1 MELGGH
7 LLEFAAS
14 RTRVAIGSGPGSHTR
29 RLESDFTSTRRKT
42 EFDPVTLEILW
53 NRLISIA
60 DQSATTLV
68 RTSFST
74 VVRECNDYACVLMD
88 RNGDTLAENSGSIP
102 SFVGTMSR
110 TVKHFLRRFP
120 PETWRPGDVVITN
133 DPWMGTGHRPD
144 FSMATPV
151 FLNGELVAFTGIIA
165 HASDVGGSIF
175 SADNRSVFEEGLG
188 VPPMK
193 LFSEG
198 VPNKN
203 LFEMIRYNVRVPELV
218 IGDFMAM
225 VAGCEVAGRQ
235 LVSFMEEY
243 GVEMLETLSQNIQS
257 RAEEVMRRAI
267 LRIPDGTF
275 SHAVFLDGFDHPIEI
290 ACAIT
295 IDGDELEV
303 DFEGTSEQ
311 VDQGGVNVVYAY
323 TWAFTT
329 YPLKC
334 VLDPLTY
341 RNEGSY
347 RPFNIKA
354 PEGSILNATF
364 PRAVSSRHLTGHCIT
379 AAVFGA
385 LAPILPDTV
394 IADSGSTPQYI
405 SFFSGVDGSMRPFS
419 LMQFLSGGMGA
430 SSSEDGVHCCPF
442 PTNSIPGSVEVSESV
457 SPLVFWKK
465 ELLPDSG
472 GAGRYRGG
480 CGQDIVIEVKSPRR
494 SELSVMSERWD
505 FPAEGLSGGQAG
517 GRAGAERTTT
527 GVAPDDAVLPEK
539 GRTALEPGEVIRLV
553 TGGGGGYGKPEERD
567 LDQVVED
574 LRNGYISEAAA
585 REVYGLDQR
594 DSG

>member
-1 MELGGH
+1 M
-7 LLEFAAS
+7 
-14 RTRVAIGSGPGSHTR
+14 TDVR
-29 RLESDFTSTRRKT
+29 R
-42 EFDPVTLEILW
+42 EFDPITLEILW

-68 RTSFST
+68 RTSFSII
-74 VVRECNDYACVLMD
+74 VRECNDYACVLMD
-88 RNGDTLAENSGSIP
+88 RNGDTLAENSGAIP

-120 PETWRPGDVVITN
+120 PDTWRPGDVVITN

-151 FLNGELVAFTGIIA
+151 FRDGELVAFTGIIA

-198 VPNKN
+198 VPNDG
-203 LFEMIRYNVRVPELV
+203 LFELVRYNVRLPEQV
-218 IGDFMAM
+218 TGDFMAM

-235 LVSFMEEY
+235 LVAFMDEY
-243 GVEMLETLSQNIQS
+243 GVEMLEALSENIQA
-257 RAEEVMRRAI
+257 RAEAVMRRAI
-267 LRIPDGTF
+267 DKLPDGTY
-275 SHAVFLDGFDHPIEI
+275 SHTVFLDGFDEPIRI

-311 VDQGGVNVVYAY
+311 VDQGGVNVVDAY

-347 RPFNIKA
+347 RPFKITA
-354 PEGSILNATF
+354 PEGSILNATY

-385 LAPILPDTV
+385 LAPILPETV

-405 SFFSGVDGSMRPFS
+405 SFFSGLNQAAQPFS
-419 LMQFLSGGMGA
+419 LMLFLSGGMGA
-430 SSSEDGVHCCPF
+430 SIDEDGPHCSPF
-442 PTNSIPGSVEVSESV
+442 PSNPVPGSVEVAESV
-457 SPLVFWKK
+457 APLVVWKK

-472 GAGRYRGG
+472 GPGRFRGG
-480 CGQDIVIEVKSPRR
+480 CGQEIVVEVTSPKR
-494 SELSVMSERWD
+494 SELSMISERWD
-505 FPAEGLSGGQAG
+505 FPAEGLHEGLAG
-517 GRAGAERTTT
+517 GRAGAAKT
-527 GVAPDDAVLPEK
+527 APGDGVLPEK
-539 GRTALEPGEVIRLV
+539 GRTVLDPGDVIRLS
-553 TGGGGGYGKPEERD
+553 TAGGGGFGRPEERD
-567 LDQVVED
+567 VERVTED
-574 LRNGYISEAAA
+574 LRNELISEAAA
-585 REVYGLDQR
+585 NAVYGLDGRRRQ
-594 DSG
+594 

>member
-1 MELGGH
+1 M
-7 LLEFAAS
+7 AS
-14 RTRVAIGSGPGSHTR
+14 TP
-29 RLESDFTSTRRKT
+29 KT
-42 EFDPVTLEILW
+42 DFDPVTLEILW

-74 VVRECNDYACVLMD
+74 VVRESNDYACVLMD
-88 RNGDTLAENSGSIP
+88 RNGDTLAENRGSIP

-120 PETWRPGDVVITN
+120 PETWSPGDVVITN
-133 DPWMGTGHRPD
+133 DPWLGTGHRPD

-151 FLNGELVAFTGIIA
+151 FLHGELVAFSGIIA
-165 HASDVGGSIF
+165 HASDVGGSVF

-198 VPNKN
+198 IPNED
-203 LFEMIRYNVRVPELV
+203 LFEIIRYNVRVPEPV

-225 VAGCEVAGRQ
+225 VAGCEIAGRQ
-235 LVSFMEEY
+235 LVDFMEEY
-243 GVEMLETLSQNIQS
+243 GVGMLEALSQNIQS

-267 LRIPDGTF
+267 LKVPDGTF
-275 SHAVFLDGFDHPIEI
+275 SHTTTLDGFNEPIEI
-290 ACAIT
+290 VCAIT
-295 IDGDELEV
+295 IDGDELAV
-303 DFEGTSEQ
+303 DFAGTSEQ

-347 RPFNIKA
+347 RPFTVKA
-354 PEGSILNATF
+354 PEGSVLNAIY

-385 LAPILPDTV
+385 LAPVLPDTV
-394 IADSGSTPQYI
+394 LADSGSTPQYI

-430 SSSEDGVHCCPF
+430 SSTEDGIHCCPF
-442 PTNSIPGSVEVSESV
+442 PTNSVPGSVEVSESV

-465 ELLPDSG
+465 ELRPDSG
-472 GAGRYRGG
+472 GPGKFRGG

-505 FPAEGLSGGQAG
+505 FPAKGLHGGDVG
-517 GRAGAERTTT
+517 GRSGAQRITHGKTDQS
-527 GVAPDDAVLPEK
+527 ASLPRK
-539 GRTALEPGEVIRLV
+539 GRTALEPGEIIHLV
-553 TGGGGGYGKPEERD
+553 TGGGGGYGDPEQRD
-567 LDQVVED
+567 IEKVVED
-574 LRNGYISEAAA
+574 LRNELISETAAN
-585 REVYGLDQR
+585 EIYCLDQR
-594 DSG
+594 DKS

>member
-1 MELGGH
+1 M
-7 LLEFAAS
+7 
-14 RTRVAIGSGPGSHTR
+14 
-29 RLESDFTSTRRKT
+29 STTK

-68 RTSFST
+68 RSSFST
-74 VVRECNDYACVLMD
+74 VVRESNDYACVLMD
-88 RNGDTLAENSGSIP
+88 RNGDTLAENRGSIP

-120 PETWRPGDVVITN
+120 PETWKPGDVVITN

-151 FLNGELVAFTGIIA
+151 FLNGELVAFSGIIA

-198 VPNKN
+198 KPNED
-203 LFEMIRYNVRVPELV
+203 LFQMIRYNVRVPEPV

-235 LVSFMEEY
+235 LVSFMDEY
-243 GVEMLETLSQNIQS
+243 GVEMLEALSQNIQS
-257 RAEEVMRRAI
+257 RAEDVMRQAI
-267 LRIPDGTF
+267 RKLPDGTY
-275 SHAVFLDGFDHPIEI
+275 SHTISLDGFDDPIQI

-295 IDGDELEV
+295 IDKDELEV
-303 DFEGTSEQ
+303 DFQGTSEQ

-347 RPFNIKA
+347 RPFSIKA
-354 PEGSILNATF
+354 PEGSILNATY

-385 LAPILPDTV
+385 LAPVIPDTV
-394 IADSGSTPQYI
+394 LADSGSTPQYI
-405 SFFSGVDGSMRPFS
+405 SFFSGVDGAMRPFS

-430 SSSEDGVHCCPF
+430 STTEDGVHCCPF
-442 PTNSIPGSVEVSESV
+442 PTNSVPGSVEVSESV

-465 ELLPDSG
+465 ELLTDSG
-472 GAGRYRGG
+472 GPGRYRGG
-480 CGQDIVIEVKSPRR
+480 CGKDVVIEVNSPTR

-505 FPAEGLSGGQAG
+505 FPAEGLSGGKAG
-517 GRAGAERTTT
+517 GRAGAFGIANGSNSDERT
-527 GVAPDDAVLPEK
+527 LPSK
-539 GRTALEPGEVIRLV
+539 GRTALGPGEVIHLV
-553 TGGGGGYGKPEERD
+553 TAGGGGYGEPEERD
-567 LDQVVED
+567 LELVIND
-574 LRNGYISEAAA
+574 LRNNLISETAAK
-585 REVYGLDQR
+585 EIYGIDR
-594 DSG
+594 RSSS

>member
-1 MELGGH
+1 MAKH
-7 LLEFAAS
+7 PQ
-14 RTRVAIGSGPGSHTR
+14 V
-29 RLESDFTSTRRKT
+29 

-74 VVRECNDYACVLMD
+74 AVRECNDYACVLMD
-88 RNGDTLAENSGSIP
+88 RNGDTLAENRGSIP

-120 PETWRPGDVVITN
+120 PETLRPGDVVITN

-151 FLNGELVAFTGIIA
+151 FMDGRLVAFTGIIA

-175 SADNRSVFEEGLG
+175 SADNRSVFEEGIG

-198 VPNKN
+198 APNED
-203 LFEMIRYNVRVPELV
+203 LFEMLRYNVRVPEMV
-218 IGDFMAM
+218 IGDLMAM

-243 GVEMLETLSQNIQS
+243 GVGMLETLSQDIQA

-267 LRIPDGTF
+267 RRLPDGTY
-275 SHAVFLDGFDHPIEI
+275 SHTVSLDGFDRPIEI

-295 IDGDELEV
+295 IEGDELEV
-303 DFEGTSEQ
+303 DFTGTSEQ
-311 VDQGGVNVVYAY
+311 VDQGGVNVVDAY

-347 RPFNIKA
+347 RPFTIRA
-354 PEGSILNATF
+354 PEGSILNATY
-364 PRAVSSRHLTGHCIT
+364 PSAVSSRHLTGHCIT
-379 AAVFGA
+379 SAVFGA
-385 LAPILPDTV
+385 LAQVLPDTV

-405 SFFSGVDGSMRPFS
+405 SFFSGMDETMRPFS
-419 LMQFLSGGMGA
+419 LMLFLSGGMGA
-430 SSSEDGVHCCPF
+430 SSTEDGAHCSPF
-442 PTNSIPGSVEVSESV
+442 PSNPVPGSIEVAESV
-457 SPLVFWKK
+457 APLVVWKK

-472 GAGRYRGG
+472 GAGRCRGG
-480 CGQDIVIEVKSPRR
+480 CGQDIVIEVTSPRR
-494 SELSVMSERWD
+494 SELSMISERWD
-505 FPAEGLSGGQAG
+505 FPAEGLQGGWHG
-517 GRAGAERTTT
+517 GRAGAART
-527 GVAPDDAVLPEK
+527 APGDRALPEK
-539 GRTALEPGEVIRLV
+539 GRTVLDPGDVIRLV
-553 TGGGGGYGKPEERD
+553 TAGGGGFGKPEDRD
-567 LDQVVED
+567 VDLVAED
-574 LRNGYISEAAA
+574 LRNELISDDTA
-585 REVYGLDQR
+585 RDVYGLGR
-594 DSG
+594 RGGP

>member
-1 MELGGH
+1 M
-7 LLEFAAS
+7 LLDPTSANRKPRAE
-14 RTRVAIGSGPGSHTR
+14 V
-29 RLESDFTSTRRKT
+29 TSTSTKT

-74 VVRECNDYACVLMD
+74 VVRESNDYACVLMD
-88 RNGDTLAENSGSIP
+88 RNGDTLAENRGSIP

-110 TVKHFLRRFP
+110 TVKHFLRSFP
-120 PETWRPGDVVITN
+120 HETWRPGDVVITN

-151 FLNGELVAFTGIIA
+151 FLNGELVAFSGIIA

-175 SADNRSVFEEGLG
+175 SADNRSVYEEGLG

-193 LFSEG
+193 LFSAGE
-198 VPNKN
+198 PNED
-203 LFEMIRYNVRVPELV
+203 LFELIRYNVRVPEPV

-243 GVEMLETLSQNIQS
+243 GVNLLESLSQNIQS
-257 RAEEVMRRAI
+257 RAEDVMRRAVRN
-267 LRIPDGTF
+267 LPDGTY
-275 SHAVFLDGFDHPIEI
+275 SHTISLDGFDDPIQI

-295 IDGDELEV
+295 IDSDELEV
-303 DFEGTSEQ
+303 DFAGTSEQ

-347 RPFNIKA
+347 RPFTIKA
-354 PEGSILNATF
+354 PEGSILNATY

-385 LAPILPDTV
+385 LAPILPETV
-394 IADSGSTPQYI
+394 LADSGSTPQYI

-430 SSSEDGVHCCPF
+430 SSTEDGVHCCPF

-465 ELLPDSG
+465 ELLTDSG
-472 GAGRYRGG
+472 GPGRNRGG

-494 SELSVMSERWD
+494 LELSVMSERWN

-517 GRAGAERTTT
+517 GRAGAQGLTTEPEENERS
-527 GVAPDDAVLPEK
+527 LPAK
-539 GRTALEPGEVIRLV
+539 GRTALGPGEVIHLV
-553 TGGGGGYGKPEERD
+553 TAGGGGYGNPKERD
-567 LDQVVED
+567 LALVRED
-574 LRNGYISEAAA
+574 LRKELISETAAK
-585 REVYGLDQR
+585 EIYGLDQR
-594 DSG
+594 SGQ

>member
-1 MELGGH
+1 MAKH
-7 LLEFAAS
+7 
-14 RTRVAIGSGPGSHTR
+14 PQ
-29 RLESDFTSTRRKT
+29 T

-74 VVRECNDYACVLMD
+74 PVRECNDYACVLMD
-88 RNGDTLAENSGSIP
+88 RNGDTLAENRGSIP

-120 PETWRPGDVVITN
+120 PDTWRPGDVVLTN

-151 FLNGELVAFTGIIA
+151 FVDGRLVAFTGIIA

-175 SADNRSVFEEGLG
+175 SADNRSVFEEGIG

-198 VPNKN
+198 VPNED
-203 LFEMIRYNVRVPELV
+203 LFEMLRYNVRVPEMV
-218 IGDFMAM
+218 VGDLMAM
-225 VAGCEVAGRQ
+225 VAGCEVAGRE

-243 GVEMLETLSQNIQS
+243 GVGMLETLSQDIQA

-267 LRIPDGTF
+267 RRLPDGTY
-275 SHAVFLDGFDHPIEI
+275 SHTVSLDGFDRPIEI

-295 IDGDELEV
+295 IEGDELEV
-303 DFEGTSEQ
+303 DFTGTSEQ
-311 VDQGGVNVVYAY
+311 VDQGGVNVVDAY

-347 RPFNIKA
+347 RPFTITA
-354 PEGSILNATF
+354 PEGSILNATY
-364 PRAVSSRHLTGHCIT
+364 PSAVSSRHLTGHCIT
-379 AAVFGA
+379 SAVFGA
-385 LAPILPDTV
+385 LAQVLPDTV

-405 SFFSGVDGSMRPFS
+405 SFFSGVDETMRPFS
-419 LMQFLSGGMGA
+419 LMLFLSGGMGA
-430 SSSEDGVHCCPF
+430 SSTEDGIHCSPF
-442 PTNSIPGSVEVSESV
+442 PSNPVPGSIEVTESV
-457 SPLVFWKK
+457 APLVVWKK

-472 GAGRYRGG
+472 GAGRRRGG
-480 CGQDIVIEVKSPRR
+480 CGQDIVIEVTSPRR
-494 SELSVMSERWD
+494 SELSVISERWD
-505 FPAEGLSGGQAG
+505 FPADGLQGGRHG
-517 GRAGAERTTT
+517 GRAGAART
-527 GVAPDDAVLPEK
+527 GPSDRALPEK
-539 GRTALEPGEVIRLV
+539 GRTVLDPGDVIRLV
-553 TGGGGGYGKPEERD
+553 TAGGGGFGNPEDRD
-567 LDQVVED
+567 VDLVAED
-574 LRNGYISEAAA
+574 LCNELISDEAA
-585 REVYGLDQR
+585 RDVYGLGR
-594 DSG
+594 RGGP

>member
-1 MELGGH
+1 MRVIH
-7 LLEFAAS
+7 SDS
-14 RTRVAIGSGPGSHTR
+14 RI
-29 RLESDFTSTRRKT
+29 RLDQAGANQKLSSEFTSTSANT

-53 NRLISIA
+53 NRLIAIA

-74 VVRECNDYACVLMD
+74 VVRESNDYACVLMD
-88 RNGDTLAENSGSIP
+88 RNGDTLAENRGSIP

-110 TVKHFLRRFP
+110 TVKHFLYRFP

-151 FLNGELVAFTGIIA
+151 FLNGELVAFSGIIA

-198 VPNKN
+198 KPNEN
-203 LFEMIRYNVRVPELV
+203 LFELIRYNVRVPEPV

-243 GVEMLETLSQNIQS
+243 GVEMLESLSQDIQS
-257 RAEEVMRRAI
+257 RAEEVMRQAI
-267 LRIPDGTF
+267 RKLPDGTY
-275 SHAVFLDGFDHPIEI
+275 SHAISLDGFDDPIQI

-295 IDGDELEV
+295 IDDDELEV
-303 DFEGTSEQ
+303 NFAGTSEQ

-347 RPFNIKA
+347 RPFTIKA
-354 PEGSILNATF
+354 PEGSILNGTY

-385 LAPILPDTV
+385 LAPVLPDTV
-394 IADSGSTPQYI
+394 LADSGSTPQYI

-430 SSSEDGVHCCPF
+430 SSTEDGIHCCPF

-472 GAGRYRGG
+472 GPGRFRGG

-505 FPAEGLSGGQAG
+505 FPAEGLSGGKAG
-517 GRAGAERTTT
+517 GRAGAHGIATGSAKDER
-527 GVAPDDAVLPEK
+527 ALPSK
-539 GRTALEPGEVIRLV
+539 GRTALGPGEVIHLV
-553 TGGGGGYGKPEERD
+553 TAGGGGYGDPEERD
-567 LDQVVED
+567 LELVRED
-574 LRNGYISEAAA
+574 LRNELISETAAK
-585 REVYGLDQR
+585 EIYGLDR
-594 DSG
+594 RSAR

>member
-1 MELGGH
+1 
-7 LLEFAAS
+7 
-14 RTRVAIGSGPGSHTR
+14 
-29 RLESDFTSTRRKT
+29 
-42 EFDPVTLEILW
+42 
-53 NRLISIA
+53 
-60 DQSATTLV
+60 
-68 RTSFST
+68 
-74 VVRECNDYACVLMD
+74 MD
-88 RNGDTLAENSGSIP
+88 RNGDTLAENRGSIP
-102 SFVGTMSR
+102 SFVGTMSH

-120 PETWRPGDVVITN
+120 PKTWRPGDVVITN

-151 FLNGELVAFTGIIA
+151 FLNGDLVAFSGIIA

-198 VPNKN
+198 NPNED
-203 LFEMIRYNVRVPELV
+203 LFELIRYNVRVPEPV

-235 LVSFMEEY
+235 LVEFMEEY
-243 GVEMLETLSQNIQS
+243 GVEMLETLSHEIQS
-257 RAEEVMRRAI
+257 RAEDVMRRAV
-267 LRIPDGTF
+267 LKLPDGTYR
-275 SHAVFLDGFDHPIEI
+275 HTVTLDGFDEPIEI
-290 ACAIT
+290 VCAIT
-295 IDGDELEV
+295 IEDDALEV

-347 RPFNIKA
+347 RPFTIKA
-354 PEGSILNATF
+354 PEGSILNATY
-364 PRAVSSRHLTGHCIT
+364 PRAVSSRHLTGHSIT

-385 LAPILPDTV
+385 LAPVLPDTV

-405 SFFSGVDGSMRPFS
+405 AFFSGVDGSMRPFS

-430 SSSEDGVHCCPF
+430 SSSEDGIHCCPF
-442 PTNSIPGSVEVSESV
+442 PTNSIPGSVEVSESI

-465 ELLPDSG
+465 ELLTDSG
-472 GAGRYRGG
+472 GAGRFRGG

-494 SELSVMSERWD
+494 SQLSVMSERWD
-505 FPAEGLSGGQAG
+505 FPAEGLSGGKPG
-517 GRAGAERTTT
+517 GRAGARGIAT
-527 GVAPDDAVLPEK
+527 GSAKYDNALPSK
-539 GRTALEPGEVIRLV
+539 GRTALGPGEVIHLV
-553 TGGGGGYGKPEERD
+553 TAGGGGYGDPADRD
-567 LDQVVED
+567 PKLVRQD
-574 LRNGYISEAAA
+574 LRNELISETAAK
-585 REVYGLDQR
+585 EIYGLYHR
-594 DSG
+594 GGV

>member
-1 MELGGH
+1 M
-7 LLEFAAS
+7 
-14 RTRVAIGSGPGSHTR
+14 
-29 RLESDFTSTRRKT
+29 
-42 EFDPVTLEILW
+42 
-53 NRLISIA
+53 ISIA

-88 RNGDTLAENSGSIP
+88 RNGDTLAENRGSIP

-151 FLNGELVAFTGIIA
+151 FLNGELVAFSGIIA

-198 VPNKN
+198 KPNED
-203 LFEMIRYNVRVPELV
+203 LFELIRYNVRVPEPV

-243 GVEMLETLSQNIQS
+243 GVEMLESLSQDIQS

-267 LRIPDGTF
+267 RRLPDGTYCH
-275 SHAVFLDGFDHPIEI
+275 SVYLDGFDEPIEI
-290 ACAIT
+290 ACAIK
-295 IDGDELEV
+295 IDDDELEV

-334 VLDPLTY
+334 VLDPFTY

-347 RPFNIKA
+347 RPFTITA
-354 PEGSILNATF
+354 PQGSILNANY

-379 AAVFGA
+379 ASVFGA
-385 LAPILPDTV
+385 LAPILPDSV
-394 IADSGSTPQYI
+394 LADSGSTPQYI
-405 SFFSGVDGSMRPFS
+405 SFFTGVDGSMRPFS

-430 SSSEDGVHCCPF
+430 SSTEDGVHCCPF

-465 ELLPDSG
+465 ELLADSG
-472 GAGRYRGG
+472 GAGRFRGG

-494 SELSVMSERWD
+494 TELSVMSERWD
-505 FPAEGLSGGQAG
+505 FPAEGLRGGGTG
-517 GRAGAERTTT
+517 GRAGA
-527 GVAPDDAVLPEK
+527 GKAANGSASDDAALPAK
-539 GRTALEPGEVIRLV
+539 GRTLLSPGDVIQFV
-553 TGGGGGYGKPEERD
+553 TAGGGGYGDPKDRDRD
-567 LDQVVED
+567 LVVED
-574 LRNGYISEAAA
+574 LRNELISEAAA
-585 REVYGLDQR
+585 RKIYRLDRQVNA
-594 DSG
+594 

>member
-1 MELGGH
+1 MPD
-7 LLEFAAS
+7 
-14 RTRVAIGSGPGSHTR
+14 TPQ
-29 RLESDFTSTRRKT
+29 D
-42 EFDPVTLEILW
+42 FDPITLEILW

-74 VVRECNDYACVLMD
+74 IVRECNDYACVLMD
-88 RNGDTLAENSGSIP
+88 RNGDTLAENSGAIP

-120 PETWRPGDVVITN
+120 QDTWRPGDVVITN

-151 FLNGELVAFTGIIA
+151 FREGQLVAFTGIIA

-198 VPNKN
+198 VPNEG
-203 LFEMIRYNVRVPELV
+203 LFEMVRYNVRLPEQV
-218 IGDFMAM
+218 TGDFMAM

-235 LVSFMEEY
+235 LVAFMDEY
-243 GVEMLETLSQNIQS
+243 GVEMLEALSQNIQA
-257 RAEEVMRRAI
+257 RAESVMRRAI
-267 LRIPDGTF
+267 DMLPDGTY
-275 SHAVFLDGFDHPIEI
+275 SHTVSLDGFDEPIRI
-290 ACAIT
+290 ACAVT
-295 IDGDELEV
+295 IDGDELAV

-311 VDQGGVNVVYAY
+311 VDQGGVNVVEAY

-347 RPFNIKA
+347 RPFKITA
-354 PEGSILNATF
+354 PVGSILNATY

-385 LAPILPDTV
+385 LAPILPETV

-405 SFFSGVDGSMRPFS
+405 SFFSGLTQAAQPFS
-419 LMQFLSGGMGA
+419 LMLFLSGGMGA
-430 SSSEDGVHCCPF
+430 SSDEDGPHCSPF
-442 PTNSIPGSVEVSESV
+442 PSNPVPGSVEVTESIA
-457 SPLVFWKK
+457 PLVVWKK

-480 CGQDIVIEVKSPRR
+480 CGQEVVIEVTSPKR
-494 SELSVMSERWD
+494 SELSMISERWD
-505 FPAEGLSGGQAG
+505 YPAEGLDEGLAG
-517 GRAGAERTTT
+517 GRAAAIKT
-527 GVAPDDAVLPEK
+527 APGGRVLPEK
-539 GRTALEPGEVIRLV
+539 GRTVLDPGDVIRL
-553 TGGGGGYGKPEERD
+553 TTAGGGGFGRPEERD
-567 LDQVVED
+567 VERVTED
-574 LRNGYISEAAA
+574 LRNELISEAAA
-585 REVYGLDQR
+585 NNTYGLNGR
-594 DSG
+594 RR

>member
-1 MELGGH
+1 MLPQGN
-7 LLEFAAS
+7 L
-14 RTRVAIGSGPGSHTR
+14 
-29 RLESDFTSTRRKT
+29 RLELVVMSREPKT

-88 RNGDTLAENSGSIP
+88 RNGDTLAENRGSIP

-120 PETWRPGDVVITN
+120 PETWKPGDVVITN

-151 FLNGELVAFTGIIA
+151 FLDGELVAFTGIIA

-198 VPNKN
+198 VPNED
-203 LFEMIRYNVRVPELV
+203 LFEMIRYNVRLPEPV

-243 GVEMLETLSQNIQS
+243 GVGMLETLSQNIQS

-267 LRIPDGTF
+267 RKLPDGRY
-275 SHAVFLDGFDHPIEI
+275 SHTVSLDGFDRPIEI

-303 DFEGTSEQ
+303 DFAGTSEQ
-311 VDQGGVNVVYAY
+311 VDHGGVNVVYAY

-347 RPFNIKA
+347 RPFTIKA
-354 PEGSILNATF
+354 PEGSVLNATY

-405 SFFSGVDGSMRPFS
+405 SFFSGVDEAMRPYS
-419 LMQFLSGGMGA
+419 LMLFLSGGMGA
-430 SSSEDGVHCCPF
+430 SSSEDGPHCSPF
-442 PTNSIPGSVEVSESV
+442 PSNPIPGSAEVSESV
-457 SPLVFWKK
+457 APLVVWKK
-465 ELLPDSG
+465 ELRPDSG

-480 CGQDIVIEVKSPRR
+480 CGQDIVIEVKSPRS
-494 SELSVMSERWD
+494 SELSVISERWD
-505 FPAEGLSGGQAG
+505 FPAEGLHGGEAG
-517 GRAGAERTTT
+517 GRAGANRT
-527 GVAPDDAVLPEK
+527 APDNRVLPEK
-539 GRTALEPGEVIRLV
+539 GRTVLDPGDVIHLV
-553 TGGGGGYGKPEERD
+553 TAGGGGFGRPEERD
-567 LDQVVED
+567 ADRVAED
-574 LRNGYISEAAA
+574 LRNELISEDAA
-585 REVYGLDQR
+585 REVYGLDRR
-594 DSG
+594 DGR

>member
-1 MELGGH
+1 M
-7 LLEFAAS
+7 S
-14 RTRVAIGSGPGSHTR
+14 REP
-29 RLESDFTSTRRKT
+29 KT

-88 RNGDTLAENSGSIP
+88 RNGDTLAENRGSIP

-120 PETWRPGDVVITN
+120 PETWKPGDVVITN

-151 FLNGELVAFTGIIA
+151 FLDGELVAFTGIIA

-198 VPNKN
+198 VPNEG
-203 LFEMIRYNVRVPELV
+203 LFEMIRYNVRVPEPV

-243 GVEMLETLSQNIQS
+243 GVGMLETLSQNIQS

-267 LRIPDGTF
+267 RKLPDGRY
-275 SHAVFLDGFDHPIEI
+275 SHTVSLDGFDRPIEI

-303 DFEGTSEQ
+303 DFAGTSEQ
-311 VDQGGVNVVYAY
+311 VDHGGVNVVYAY

-347 RPFNIKA
+347 RPFTIKA
-354 PEGSILNATF
+354 PEGSVLNATF

-379 AAVFGA
+379 SAVFGA

-405 SFFSGVDGSMRPFS
+405 SFFSGVDEALQPFS
-419 LMQFLSGGMGA
+419 MMMFLSGGMGA
-430 SSSEDGVHCCPF
+430 SSSEDGPHCSPF
-442 PTNSIPGSVEVSESV
+442 PSNPIPGSAEVSESV
-457 SPLVFWKK
+457 APLVIWKK
-465 ELLPDSG
+465 ELRPDSG

-494 SELSVMSERWD
+494 SELSVISERWD
-505 FPAEGLSGGQAG
+505 FPAEGLRGGEAG
-517 GRAGAERTTT
+517 GRAGANRI
-527 GVAPDDAVLPEK
+527 APDDRVLPEK
-539 GRTALEPGEVIRLV
+539 GRTVLDPGDVIHLV
-553 TGGGGGYGKPEERD
+553 TAGGGGYGRPEERD
-567 LDQVVED
+567 ADRVIED
-574 LRNGYISEAAA
+574 LRNELISEDAA
-585 REVYGLDQR
+585 REVYGLDGR
-594 DSG
+594 DGR

>member
-1 MELGGH
+1 M
-7 LLEFAAS
+7 
-14 RTRVAIGSGPGSHTR
+14 
-29 RLESDFTSTRRKT
+29 STTK

-68 RTSFST
+68 RSSFST
-74 VVRECNDYACVLMD
+74 VVRESNDYACVLMD
-88 RNGDTLAENSGSIP
+88 RNGDTLAENRGSIP

-110 TVKHFLRRFP
+110 TVKHFLHRFP
-120 PETWRPGDVVITN
+120 PETWKPGDVVITN

-151 FLNGELVAFTGIIA
+151 FLNGELVAFSGIIA

-198 VPNKN
+198 KPNED
-203 LFEMIRYNVRVPELV
+203 LFQMIRYNVRVPEPV

-235 LVSFMEEY
+235 LVSFMDEY
-243 GVEMLETLSQNIQS
+243 GVEMLEALSQNIQS
-257 RAEEVMRRAI
+257 RAEDVMRQAI
-267 LRIPDGTF
+267 RKLPDGTY
-275 SHAVFLDGFDHPIEI
+275 SHTISLDGFDDPIQI

-295 IDGDELEV
+295 IDKDELEV
-303 DFEGTSEQ
+303 DFQGTSEQ

-347 RPFNIKA
+347 RPFSIKA
-354 PEGSILNATF
+354 PEGSILNATY

-385 LAPILPDTV
+385 LAPVIPDTV
-394 IADSGSTPQYI
+394 LADSGSTPQYI
-405 SFFSGVDGSMRPFS
+405 SFFSGVDGAMRPFS

-430 SSSEDGVHCCPF
+430 STTEDGVHCCPF
-442 PTNSIPGSVEVSESV
+442 PTNSVPGSVEVSESV

-465 ELLPDSG
+465 ELLTDSG
-472 GAGRYRGG
+472 GPGRYRGG
-480 CGQDIVIEVKSPRR
+480 CGQDVVIEVNSPTR

-505 FPAEGLSGGQAG
+505 FPAEGLSGGKAG
-517 GRAGAERTTT
+517 GRAGAFGIANGSNSDERT
-527 GVAPDDAVLPEK
+527 LPSK
-539 GRTALEPGEVIRLV
+539 GRTALGPGEVIHLV
-553 TGGGGGYGKPEERD
+553 TAGGGGYGDPEERD
-567 LDQVVED
+567 LELVIND
-574 LRNGYISEAAA
+574 LRNNIISETAAK
-585 REVYGLDQR
+585 EIYGIDR
-594 DSG
+594 RSSS

>member
-1 MELGGH
+1 MRQLGM
-7 LLEFAAS
+7 AK
-14 RTRVAIGSGPGSHTR
+14 HTQ
-29 RLESDFTSTRRKT
+29 S

-74 VVRECNDYACVLMD
+74 PVRECNDYACVLMD
-88 RNGDTLAENSGSIP
+88 RNGDTLAENRGSIP

-120 PETWRPGDVVITN
+120 PETWRPGDVVLTN

-151 FLNGELVAFTGIIA
+151 FLDGRLVAFTGIIA

-175 SADNRSVFEEGLG
+175 SADSRSVFEEGIG

-198 VPNKN
+198 VPNED
-203 LFEMIRYNVRVPELV
+203 LFEMLRYNVRVPEMV
-218 IGDFMAM
+218 VGDLMAM

-235 LVSFMEEY
+235 LVSFVEEY
-243 GVEMLETLSQNIQS
+243 GVGMLETLSQDIQA

-267 LRIPDGTF
+267 RRLPDGTY
-275 SHAVFLDGFDHPIEI
+275 SHTVSLDGFDRPIEI

-295 IDGDELEV
+295 IKGDELEV
-303 DFEGTSEQ
+303 DFTGTSEQ
-311 VDQGGVNVVYAY
+311 VDQGGVNVVDAY

-347 RPFNIKA
+347 RPFTIRA
-354 PEGSILNATF
+354 PEGSILNATY
-364 PRAVSSRHLTGHCIT
+364 PSAVSSRHLTGHCIT
-379 AAVFGA
+379 SAVFGA
-385 LAPILPDTV
+385 LAQVLPDTV

-405 SFFSGVDGSMRPFS
+405 SFFSGMDEAMRPFS
-419 LMQFLSGGMGA
+419 LMLFLSGGMGA
-430 SSSEDGVHCCPF
+430 SSADDGIHCSPF
-442 PTNSIPGSVEVSESV
+442 PSNPVPGSIEVAESV
-457 SPLVFWKK
+457 APLVVWKK

-472 GAGRYRGG
+472 GAGRCRGG
-480 CGQDIVIEVKSPRR
+480 CGQDIVIEMTSPSR
-494 SELSVMSERWD
+494 SELSVISERWD
-505 FPAEGLSGGQAG
+505 FPAEGLEGGRHG
-517 GRAGAERTTT
+517 GRAGAARISPSDR
-527 GVAPDDAVLPEK
+527 ALPEK
-539 GRTALEPGEVIRLV
+539 GRTVLDHGEIIRLV
-553 TGGGGGYGKPEERD
+553 TAGGGGFGKPEERD
-567 LDQVVED
+567 VDLVTED
-574 LRNGYISEAAA
+574 LRNELISEAAA
-585 REVYGLDQR
+585 RDVYGLGR
-594 DSG
+594 RGGP